1 MMKKVEGGGWIMI
14 INNVDVL
21 HIEVL
26 RLIYR
31 QRAHCIARVSGI
43 SHMHHA
49 FNALAMQSMPILDV
63 AAAAHVAVATRRRT
77 RQRSFRST

>member
-1 MMKKVEGGGWIMI
+1 MMKRVEGVGWIMI
-14 INNVDVL
+14 IDYVDVL

-26 RLIYR
+26 RLVCR
-31 QRAHCIARVSGI
+31 QGAHCIARVSGI

-49 FNALAMQSMPILDV
+49 FNAMAMRSVPILDV
-63 AAAAHVAVATRRRT
+63 VAAAYVATRRRT